1 MRVAVRGTAP
11 PQAVPIAWAVVGLM
25 LLALA
30 AVTMVSPALL
40 TALKVGYV
48 TNGGPGYQK
57 LHPATY
63 LTFAAFAAMLLK
75 RGDPIGEI
83 DRIATSAKLLIVFLA
98 CWCLLVLECIVL
110 KRPFTPLI
118 DDFLLPVVFSV
129 IVWTMTASQKQ
140 PLVWALHLFVWA
152 NIAVGYFEY
161 FSGHRLIPLTV
172 GKLVVYG
179 EWRSTAFL
187 GTPLAASSVVALYAI
202 ALALRPELCRP
213 ILVRIPA
220 IVLSVGSLMAFGGR
234 TALMSVLVVL
244 ACMALVTAFRL
255 INGRRFGVP
264 AVMLAI
270 SAVFVLSAAIV
281 LLYQHGTF
289 DNMVNRFSTDKG
301 SADARFMSLRLLT
314 MLDWKEIVIGTS
326 PTHGVSLQTIMGLRY
341 GIESFWIACIV
352 QYGLVG
358 TVVIT
363 IGLACFVVEL
373 LRRSD
378 SVVWVAI
385 LFLFVDASSSV
396 SFSAKNITLAALVA
410 LIVIL
415 FPRELPK
422 ARTVPIA
429 RFGGDAVPP
438 RLSPAGVR

>member
-1 MRVAVRGTAP
+1 M
-11 PQAVPIAWAVVGLM
+11 PIEWAVVGLM

-30 AVTMVSPALL
+30 AITMVSPALL
-40 TALKVGYV
+40 TALKISYV
-48 TNGGPGYQK
+48 TSGGPGSQK

-98 CWCLLVLECIVL
+98 CWLLLVLECIAL
-110 KRPFTPLI
+110 ARPFTPLI
-118 DDFLLPVVFSV
+118 DDFLLPVAFSV
-129 IVWTMTASQKQ
+129 IVWTMPASQKR
-140 PLVWALHLFVWA
+140 PLVWALHLFIWA
-152 NIAVGYFEY
+152 NIAVGYAEY
-161 FSGHRLIPLTV
+161 FSGHRLVPLTV

-213 ILVRIPA
+213 ILIRIPA

-255 INGRRFGVP
+255 INGRRFTLP

-270 SAVFVLSAAIV
+270 SAVFFMSAAIV
-281 LLYQHGTF
+281 VLYQHGTF

-301 SADARFMSLRLLT
+301 SADARLMSLRLLAL
-314 MLDWKEIVIGTS
+314 LDWKEFIIGTN

-341 GIESFWIACIV
+341 GIESFWLACIV

-358 TVVIT
+358 TAVIT
-363 IGLACFVVEL
+363 VGLTCFVVEL

-378 SVVWVAI
+378 PSARVAI
-385 LFLFVDASSSV
+385 LFLLVDASSSV
-396 SFSAKNITLAALVA
+396 SFSAKNITLAALIA
-410 LIVIL
+410 LVVIL

-422 ARTVPIA
+422 VRTAPIE
-429 RFGGDAVPP
+429 RLSRRAVPSP
-438 RLSPAGVR
+438 LSPASVR

>member
-1 MRVAVRGTAP
+1 MRAAAWRGIPQPAAP
-11 PQAVPIAWAVVGLM
+11 IEWAVVVLM

-30 AVTMVSPALL
+30 AIIMVSPALL
-40 TALKVGYV
+40 TALKIGYV
-48 TNGGPGYQK
+48 TSGGSGYQK

-63 LTFAAFAAMLLK
+63 LTLAAFAAMLLK
-75 RGDPIGEI
+75 RGGPIGEI

-98 CWCLLVLECIVL
+98 CWVLLVLECIVL
-110 KRPFTPLI
+110 TRPFTPLI
-118 DDFLLPVVFSV
+118 DDFLLPVAFSV
-129 IVWTMTASQKQ
+129 IVWTMPASQKR
-140 PLVWALHLFVWA
+140 PLVWALHVFVWT

-161 FSGHRLIPLTV
+161 FSGHRLIALTV

-213 ILVRIPA
+213 ILLRIPA

-234 TALMSVLVVL
+234 TALVSVLVVF
-244 ACMALVTAFRL
+244 ACMALVAAFRL
-255 INGRRFGVP
+255 INGRRFGLP

-270 SAVFVLSAAIV
+270 SGVFVLSAAVV

-301 SADARFMSLRLLT
+301 STDARFMSLRLLGL
-314 MLDWKEIVIGTS
+314 LDWKEVIIGTN

-358 TVVIT
+358 TAVIT

-378 SVVWVAI
+378 PTARVAI

-396 SFSAKNITLAALVA
+396 SFSAKNITLAALIA
-410 LIVIL
+410 LVVIL
-415 FPRELPK
+415 FPRELVK
-422 ARTVPIA
+422 ARTAPIQ
-429 RFGGDAVPP
+429 RLSRRDVPP
-438 RLSPAGVR
+438 TLSPASVR

>member
-1 MRVAVRGTAP
+1 MRGAVRGAAP
-11 PQAVPIAWAVVGLM
+11 PPAAPVEWAVVALM

-30 AVTMVSPALL
+30 AILMVSPALL

-48 TNGGPGYQK
+48 TNGGSGYQK

-98 CWCLLVLECIVL
+98 CWVLLVLECIVL
-110 KRPFTPLI
+110 SRPFTPLI
-118 DDFLLPVVFSV
+118 DDFLLPVTFSV
-129 IVWTMTASQKQ
+129 IVWTMTASQKR

-152 NIAVGYFEY
+152 NIVVGYFEY
-161 FSGHRLIPLTV
+161 FSGHRLIALTV

-187 GTPLAASSVVALYAI
+187 GTPLAASSVVALYAL

-213 ILVRIPA
+213 ILLRIPA
-220 IVLSVGSLMAFGGR
+220 IVFSVGSLMAFGGR

-244 ACMALVTAFRL
+244 ACMALATGLRL
-255 INGRRFGVP
+255 INGRRFALP

-270 SAVFVLSAAIV
+270 SGVFVLSAAIV

-289 DNMVNRFSTDKG
+289 DNMVNRFSSDKG
-301 SADARFMSLRLLT
+301 SADARFMSLRLLGL
-314 MLDWKEIVIGTS
+314 LDWKEIVIGTS
-326 PTHGVSLQTIMGLRY
+326 PSHGVSLQTVMGLRY

-352 QYGLVG
+352 QYGFVG
-358 TVVIT
+358 TAVIT

-378 SVVWVAI
+378 KAAGVAI
-385 LFLFVDASSSV
+385 LFLLVDASSSV
-396 SFSAKNITLAALVA
+396 SFSAKNITLAALIA
-410 LIVIL
+410 LVVIL

-422 ARTVPIA
+422 AR
-429 RFGGDAVPP
+429 AVPVAAP
-438 RLSPAGVR
+438 TRLSPASVR

>member
-1 MRVAVRGTAP
+1 MRTAAWRATP
-11 PQAVPIAWAVVGLM
+11 PPAAPIEWAVVALM

-30 AVTMVSPALL
+30 AILLVSPALL

-98 CWCLLVLECIVL
+98 CWGLLVLECIAL
-110 KRPFTPLI
+110 SRPFTPLI
-118 DDFLLPVVFSV
+118 DDFLLPVTFSV
-129 IVWTMTASQKQ
+129 VVWTMTASQKR
-140 PLVWALHLFVWA
+140 PLVWALHLFIWA
-152 NIAVGYFEY
+152 NIAAGYFEY
-161 FSGHRLIPLTV
+161 FSGHRLVALTV

-187 GTPLAASSVVALYAI
+187 GTPLAASSVVALYAL

-213 ILVRIPA
+213 IGLRIPA

-244 ACMALVTAFRL
+244 ACIALATAFRL
-255 INGRRFGVP
+255 INGRRFALP
-264 AVMLAI
+264 TVMLAI
-270 SAVFVLSAAIV
+270 SGVFVLSAVVV

-289 DNMVNRFSTDKG
+289 DNMVNRFSSDKG
-301 SADARFMSLRLLT
+301 SADARFMSLRLLGL
-314 MLDWKEIVIGTS
+314 LDWKEIVVGAS
-326 PTHGVSLQTIMGLRY
+326 QTHGVSLQTIMGLRY

-358 TVVIT
+358 TAIIT

-378 SVVWVAI
+378 KAARVAI
-385 LFLFVDASSSV
+385 LFLLVDASSSV
-396 SFSAKNITLAALVA
+396 SFSAKNITLAALIA
-410 LIVIL
+410 LVVIL
-415 FPRELPK
+415 FPRELPR
-422 ARTVPIA
+422 ARTVPVTDLRRA
-429 RFGGDAVPP
+429 PP

>member
-1 MRVAVRGTAP
+1 MRAVVRGAVAP
-11 PQAVPIAWAVVGLM
+11 RVMPIEGAVVGLM
-25 LLALA
+25 LLALTA
-30 AVTMVSPALL
+30 IVIVSPALL

-83 DRIATSAKLLIVFLA
+83 DRVATSAKLLIVFLA
-98 CWCLLVLECIVL
+98 CWLLLVLECLVL
-110 KRPFTPLI
+110 TRPFTPLI
-118 DDFLLPVVFSV
+118 DDFLLPVSFSV
-129 IVWTMTASQKQ
+129 IVWTMTASQKR
-140 PLVWALHLFVWA
+140 PFVWALHLFVWA
-152 NIAVGYFEY
+152 NIAAGYFEY

-187 GTPLAASSVVALYAI
+187 GTPLAASSVIALYAM

-213 ILVRIPA
+213 ILLRIPA

-244 ACMALVTAFRL
+244 ACMALITAFRL
-255 INGRRFGVP
+255 INGRRFAMP
-264 AVMLAI
+264 AIMLAI

-301 SADARFMSLRLLT
+301 SADARFMSLRLLSL
-314 MLDWKEIVIGTS
+314 LDWKEIVIGTS

-352 QYGLVG
+352 QYVVVG
-358 TVVIT
+358 TLVIT
-363 IGLACFVVEL
+363 IGLGCFVVEL

-378 SVVWVAI
+378 PAARVAI

-396 SFSAKNITLAALVA
+396 SFSAKNITLAALIA
-410 LIVIL
+410 LVVIL

-422 ARTVPIA
+422 VRAIPVR
-429 RFGGDAVPP
+429 RFGGDTVPP